1 MHRINNIMTEQQLI
15 IDSPRHHQRQRR
27 SVQFAEISQLY
38 TFERYEDSNGMSV
51 APHELWYTSPEYA
64 RMKRAVMEAVLQVR
78 QRAMAALS
86 YSAGSTHDQ
95 DSSPEAEE
103 ESSLSDCI
111 GIEHLITRA
120 SMHEVRT
127 CRARCTHAVLE
138 EQQARQMNDPS
149 ASLRFRW
156 DAIALSSL
164 AHTRR
169 TALRA
174 RMLGNM
180 HRDSI

>member
-51 APHELWYTSPEYA
+51 APHELWYSKPEYA
-64 RMKRAVMEAVLQVR
+64 RMKRAVMESVLEVR

-111 GIEHLITRA
+111 GIEHLLTRA

-138 EQQARQMNDPS
+138 EQRQMNDPS

>member
-1 MHRINNIMTEQQLI
+1 
-15 IDSPRHHQRQRR
+15 
-27 SVQFAEISQLY
+27 
-38 TFERYEDSNGMSV
+38 
-51 APHELWYTSPEYA
+51 
-64 RMKRAVMEAVLQVR
+64 MEAVLQVR
-78 QRAMAALS
+78 QRAMAVPVS
-86 YSAGSTHDQ
+86 YSAGNHDDDNK

-103 ESSLSDCI
+103 ESSVSDCV
-111 GIEHLITRA
+111 GIENLFTRA

-127 CRARCTHAVLE
+127 CRARCSHAVLE
-138 EQQARQMNDPS
+138 EQATQMNDPS

-156 DAIALSSL
+156 DSIALSSL

>member
-86 YSAGSTHDQ
+86 YSAGNNNNHDQ

-149 ASLRFRW
+149 ASL
-156 DAIALSSL
+156 
-164 AHTRR
+164 
-169 TALRA
+169 
-174 RMLGNM
+174 
-180 HRDSI
+180 

>member
-1 MHRINNIMTEQQLI
+1 
-15 IDSPRHHQRQRR
+15 
-27 SVQFAEISQLY
+27 
-38 TFERYEDSNGMSV
+38 
-51 APHELWYTSPEYA
+51 
-64 RMKRAVMEAVLQVR
+64 MKRAVMEAVLEVR

-86 YSAGSTHDQ
+86 YSAGNNHDK

-120 SMHEVRT
+120 SVHEVRT
-127 CRARCTHAVLE
+127 CRARCIHAVLE
-138 EQQARQMNDPS
+138 EQARQMNDPS
-149 ASLRFRW
+149 AWLRFRW
-156 DAIALSSL
+156 DAIAFSL
-164 AHTRR
+164 ARTRR